1 MILLHHKMILLHHK
15 IVSLLSI
22 TIYIFFKWKHDRVDN
37 IISTVIKDI
46 NVEKGDDEVLK
57 QREENLNKDKGKK
70 MVSQDQDPPVEKEKE
85 KVVRTTNKIV
95 EAMCSPYNVRA
106 VNLKGKLNKEEREI
120 MYWLMKDEESEQ

>member
-1 MILLHHKMILLHHK
+1 MILLHHK